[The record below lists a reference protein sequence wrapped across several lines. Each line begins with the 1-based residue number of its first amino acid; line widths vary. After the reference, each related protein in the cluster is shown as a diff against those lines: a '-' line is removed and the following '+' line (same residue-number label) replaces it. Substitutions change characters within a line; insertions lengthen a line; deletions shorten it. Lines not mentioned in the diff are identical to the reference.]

1 MFRRYRVNAVQ
12 NLIHRL
18 ELAESLD
25 RVGKPLAAA
34 VGRGVR
40 PRVIRNLLSGTYLG
54 HPLHPL
60 LTDVPIGAFGM
71 STLLDMVGGPSAER
85 AADLLVGAGVLAAV
99 PTAASGLNDWSD
111 TYGADTRV
119 GLVHATI
126 NTAALGLYAASLGE
140 RARGHRGRG
149 KALGLAGF
157 GVLLAGSYLGG
168 HLTFARG
175 VNVNRTAWQE
185 GPAQWTPVLADAD
198 LRDGQPRTVEV
209 EGVTV
214 LLHRTSGRVQALAN
228 TCSHMGGPLDEGT
241 IVDGCVTCPWHGSV
255 FRLADGSIVR
265 GPASSPQPHYDV
277 RVSDGRVEVR
287 AAP

>member
-1 MFRRYRVNAVQ
+1 VNAVQ